1 MRLEIVV
8 PDTAPERIRQR
19 LADLVRCLN
28 KTPHMVDDLDFDPEG
43 VARDEDEVDLHER
56 IRAKLTPEVIANL
69 MQQAEDIRAGNGLS
83 LDELKFEL
91 EEHRKAWVA
100 GRADAQ

>member
-28 KTPHMVDDLDFDPEG
+28 ETPDLVEDLDFDPEG
-43 VARDEDEVDLHER
+43 AAGDEDEADLHRR
-56 IRAKLTPEVIANL
+56 IQAKCTPEVIANL

-83 LDELKFEL
+83 LEQVFDFL
-91 EEHRKAWVA
+91 EESKERWVA
-100 GRADAQ
+100 DQRN

>member
-28 KTPHMVDDLDFDPEG
+28 KTPYMVEDLNFDPEG
-43 VARDEDEVDLHER
+43 VACDEDEADLHER
-56 IRAKLTPEVIANL
+56 IRAKLTPEVIENL

-83 LDELKFEL
+83 LDDLKFEL
-91 EEHRKAWVA
+91 EEHRKTWVA
-100 GRADAQ
+100 GRADVK